1 MSTVI
6 AQATTPDASYE
17 VKMVDGIIYVSAQA
31 DLIKTVQDMI
41 SKNTANPFVKLA
53 LGMLGTI
60 KSTLDWSGVKKDI
73 NV

>member
-6 AQATTPDASYE
+6 AQATTADASYE
-17 VKMVDGIIYVSAQA
+17 IKMVDGVIFVTAQA

-41 SKNTANPFVKLA
+41 NKNTSNPFVKIALA
-53 LGMLGTI
+53 GLGTL
-60 KSTLDWSGVKKDI
+60 KSALDWSGVKKDV